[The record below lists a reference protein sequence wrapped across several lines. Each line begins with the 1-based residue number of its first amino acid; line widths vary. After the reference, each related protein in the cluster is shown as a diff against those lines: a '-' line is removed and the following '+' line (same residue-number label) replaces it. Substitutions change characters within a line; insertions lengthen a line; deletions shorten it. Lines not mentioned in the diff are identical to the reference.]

1 MEMGLLPVK
10 IVVRVELMGMR
21 MVERMG
27 GMAWEIGWD
36 GTEQRTDEL
45 MMIMTVSRT
54 ETRLSWR
61 SRQNKKRKM
70 MGSTAKKK
78 LKMGSISQ

>member
-36 GTEQRTDEL
+36 GTEH
-45 MMIMTVSRT
+45 T
-54 ETRLSWR
+54 EQMS
-61 SRQNKKRKM
+61 
-70 MGSTAKKK
+70 
-78 LKMGSISQ
+78 

>member
-1 MEMGLLPVK
+1 M
-10 IVVRVELMGMR
+10 
-21 MVERMG
+21 
-27 GMAWEIGWD
+27 GWD
-36 GTEQRTDEL
+36 GTEHRTDEL

-70 MGSTAKKK
+70 LGSTAKKK

>member
-1 MEMGLLPVK
+1 MGLLPVK

-27 GMAWEIGWD
+27 GMAWEMGRD
-36 GTEQRTDEL
+36 GTHRTDEL

-70 MGSTAKKK
+70 LGSTAKNK

>member
-1 MEMGLLPVK
+1 MGD
-10 IVVRVELMGMR
+10 
-21 MVERMG
+21 RMG
-27 GMAWEIGWD
+27 RD
-36 GTEQRTDEL
+36 GTHRTDEL